1 MLGVLARSL
10 DDRRPSG
17 DIILPRTSAVFLVVR
32 FLGEVARSSVFLLGV
47 LLRALA
53 GVVVREL
60 ELDAFLVDLGEVAST
75 FTFEDLDSGVL
86 LRVFSLDSLSTAH

>member
-1 MLGVLARSL
+1 M
-10 DDRRPSG
+10 
-17 DIILPRTSAVFLVVR
+17 R

>member
-1 MLGVLARSL
+1 M
-10 DDRRPSG
+10 
-17 DIILPRTSAVFLVVR
+17 R

-60 ELDAFLVDLGEVAST
+60 ELDAFLADLGEVAST